1 MFPSLPLADT
11 SDKDDRGAFKCNP
24 YTIKNAKNIEPRLP
38 WLSMVS
44 LMLIHQLRLLFA
56 ISLPALYM
64 DLLSHIYESNALRD
78 FGEFM
83 DTEDHQPASTP
94 SVMGDKTNH
103 ARSTRGLNAMNT
115 EQRKA

>member
-11 SDKDDRGAFKCNP
+11 SDQDDRGAFKCNP

-44 LMLIHQLRLLFA
+44 LMLIHQLRLLFV
-56 ISLPALYM
+56 ISLPA
-64 DLLSHIYESNALRD
+64 LLSHIYESNALRD
-78 FGEFM
+78 FVEFM
-83 DTEDHQPASTP
+83 DTEDRQPASTP
-94 SVMGDKTNH
+94 SAMGDKTNH

>member
-24 YTIKNAKNIEPRLP
+24 YTIKNAKNTEPRLP
-38 WLSMVS
+38 WLSTVS
-44 LMLIHQLRLLFA
+44 LMLIHQLRLLFV

-78 FGEFM
+78 FVEFM
-83 DTEDHQPASTP
+83 DTEDRQPASTP